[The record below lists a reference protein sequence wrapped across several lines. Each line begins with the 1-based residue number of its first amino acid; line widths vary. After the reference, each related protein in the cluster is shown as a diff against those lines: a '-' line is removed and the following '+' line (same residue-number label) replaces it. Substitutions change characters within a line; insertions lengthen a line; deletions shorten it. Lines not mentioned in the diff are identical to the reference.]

1 MIIKKIILYVAVF
14 ILTTAFFKSAL
25 EKCADENIKS
35 WKEFNKFAEY
45 REEKKT
51 DKEIEERNKKRSEL
65 KKKCN
70 LAKEIKENSTKMSY
84 ECLKY
89 RKFILYESSDY
100 NSIKVR
106 DISPEENLR
115 NYKNY
120 IRKSLKVKI
129 KDQFYEKSYA
139 SCIKEEKSNPK
150 LFDAKY

>member
-1 MIIKKIILYVAVF
+1 MFKKIVLYIAIF

-51 DKEIEERNKKRSEL
+51 DKEIEERNKKKSEL
-65 KKKCN
+65 RKKCD
-70 LAKEIKENSTKMSY
+70 LSKEKTKNSSKKSY

-89 RKFILYESSDY
+89 TSFMLYESSDY

-106 DISPEENLR
+106 DITPEENLR

-129 KDQFYEKSYA
+129 KDRFYENSYA

>member
-1 MIIKKIILYVAVF
+1 MFKKIVLYIAIF

-51 DKEIEERNKKRSEL
+51 YKEIEERNKKKSKLRKNCDL
-65 KKKCN
+65 T
-70 LAKEIKENSTKMSY
+70 KEKTKNSSAISY

-89 RKFILYESSDY
+89 RTFMIRESSDY

-106 DISPEENLR
+106 DITPEENLR

-129 KDQFYEKSYA
+129 KDKFYENSYA